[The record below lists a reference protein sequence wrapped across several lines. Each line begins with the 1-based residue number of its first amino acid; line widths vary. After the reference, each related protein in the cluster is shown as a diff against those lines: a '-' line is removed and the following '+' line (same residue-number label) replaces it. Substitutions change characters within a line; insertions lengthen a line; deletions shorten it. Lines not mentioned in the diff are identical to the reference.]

1 MAGRLLFDEGFNRQ
15 VELSQ
20 EIHGSGSYVETCQV
34 IVSFTS
40 YNIATLFR
48 VSSEQ
53 DTITLNLSFDDV
65 ETLYTALQQYKHATA
80 SLDSSSLGDLDEH
93 PF

>member
-1 MAGRLLFDEGFNRQ
+1 MAGRLLVDDGFNRQ

-20 EIHGSGSYVETCQV
+20 EVRGSGLYIETCQV
-34 IVSFTS
+34 IASFTS
-40 YNIATLFR
+40 YKTATLFR

-53 DTITLNLSFDDV
+53 DTVTLNVSFDDV
-65 ETLYTALQQYKHATA
+65 ETLYTALQEYKQAIA
-80 SLDSSSLGDLDEH
+80 SLDSSLGDLDEH